1 MEFVKY
7 VVEEFKDIVDVVEL
21 IIVVVLKEVVFMLVW
36 LNVVEVSE
44 VINIVVVEVVVVVV
58 VVDRHWSSQFNREQR
73 DLLLHMVFEQSRQGQ
88 RTFLR
93 QPSSTPTHLN
103 RVSRHLFLDF

>member
-7 VVEEFKDIVDVVEL
+7 VVEEFKEIVDVVEL
-21 IIVVVLKEVVFMLVW
+21 NIVVVLKEVVFMLVW

-44 VINIVVVEVVVVVV
+44 VINIVVVVVVV

-93 QPSSTPTHLN
+93 QPSSTSTHLN

>member
-21 IIVVVLKEVVFMLVW
+21 NIVVVLKEVVFMLVW

-44 VINIVVVEVVVVVV
+44 VINIVVVEVVV